1 MIQRYGK
8 ELKDAY
14 FILQNAVD
22 EISESALQL
31 ENGLLKLRRQI
42 DFSQRIRHLMDQEH
56 QEVYE
61 KTLIM
66 LQSKLE
72 TVKYILQGIAGAD
85 ESNVM
90 TRVRYLRSKGALDE
104 AIHNLG
110 VWQALTDQSWFLFM
124 TLVDPRVEAALV
136 NENHRTTRLIPSA
149 SFIRSSLTVDSSGTS
164 VASRLLPHGEIEKME
179 RSEIAF
185 SDAKIGKR
193 VDHSGRSAFYVLNE
207 ISGLRSPPDPQFSR
221 YDIARDDTGQ
231 LARRLQHSEPARFGL
246 LNCKGFTLSG
256 TKGDPKITL
265 VLNIPPDLAP
275 NPRSLRDLLLNTGPP
290 ESLSQRFEIAQGLA
304 KSVSYVH
311 TFGFV
316 HKNVRPESILCFSGS
331 NGTTMATYLIG
342 FELFR
347 RDMGW
352 TQRLGD
358 TSLEKNLYRHT
369 SRQGIDP
376 KWNYIMQHDIYS
388 LGVCLLEIGLWK
400 SFVEYATDGTNTP
413 TRAQPADILDF
424 SAGLDE
430 SQAAHHLA
438 TEGATKLISLARND
452 LPRCMG
458 TKYSEIVITCL
469 TCLNGNNADFG
480 EDLESQ
486 DAQGA
491 PVGVRYIEKVVVSS
505 A

>member
-1 MIQRYGK
+1 M
-8 ELKDAY
+8 
-14 FILQNAVD
+14 
-22 EISESALQL
+22 LQL
-31 ENGLLKLRRQI
+31 ENGLLRLRRQI

-66 LQSKLE
+66 LQSKLD
-72 TVKYILQGIAGAD
+72 TVKYILQCITATE
-85 ESNVM
+85 ESNV
-90 TRVRYLRSKGALDE
+90 TKRIRYLRNKAALDE
-104 AIHNLG
+104 AIKSLS

-124 TLVDPRVEAALV
+124 TLVDPGVEAALV
-136 NENHRTTRLIPSA
+136 TENHRTTRLIPSA
-149 SFIRSSLTVDSSGTS
+149 SFIRSSLTADSSGAS
-164 VASRLLPHGEIEKME
+164 VASLLLPHGEIEKME
-179 RSEIAF
+179 RAEIAF

-193 VDHSGRSAFYVLNE
+193 VHHNGRTAFYVLNE
-207 ISGLRSPPDPQFSR
+207 ISGLRSLPDSQFSR
-221 YDIARDDTGQ
+221 YDIARDDTGR
-231 LARRLQHSEPARFGL
+231 LARRLQHGEPATFGL

-265 VLNIPPDLAP
+265 VLNVPPDLAP
-275 NPRSLRDLLLNTGPP
+275 TPRSLRDLLLTTGPP
-290 ESLSQRFEIAQGLA
+290 ESLSQRFEIAQALA
-304 KSVSYVH
+304 KSISYVH

-316 HKNVRPESILCFSGS
+316 HKNLRPESVLCFSGS
-331 NGTTMATYLIG
+331 NGTIVTTYLIG

-358 TSLEKNLYRHT
+358 TSLDKNLYRHT

-400 SFVEYATDGTNTP
+400 SFIEYTTDGKTTT
-413 TRAQPADILDF
+413 TRAQTSDVLDF
-424 SAGLDE
+424 PTGLNE

-438 TEGATKLISLARND
+438 TEGTAKLLSLARND
-452 LPRCMG
+452 LPRYMG

-469 TCLNGNNADFG
+469 TCLHGNNADFG
-480 EDLESQ
+480 DNLESQ

-491 PVGVRYIEKVVVSS
+491 PIGVRYIEKVVISS
-505 A
+505 ALTQRQV